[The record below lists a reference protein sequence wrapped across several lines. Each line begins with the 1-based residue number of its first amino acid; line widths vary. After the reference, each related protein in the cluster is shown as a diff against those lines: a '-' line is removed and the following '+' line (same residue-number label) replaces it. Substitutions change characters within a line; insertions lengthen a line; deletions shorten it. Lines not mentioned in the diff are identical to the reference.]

1 MRRGRKPQPLAL
13 RVLRGTPGGPPAD
26 APLPPPL
33 SASPPCELDGDNYA
47 MAEWRRLVPALIECG
62 QVTTADRTLLVAYCL
77 KYAQWL
83 RLEEDARDEGAVVD
97 TARGTP
103 AINPTCRL
111 ANQTLA
117 VLLRAAGELGI
128 TPSTRTRVHRV
139 GPPAAASKWA
149 GVLP

>member
-1 MRRGRKPQPLAL
+1 MRRGNKPAPAAL
-13 RVLRGTPGGPPAD
+13 RVLRGTPGKLSTD

-47 MAEWRRLVPALIECG
+47 MAEWRRLVPGLIECG
-62 QVTTADRTLLVAYCL
+62 QVTMADRTLLVAYCL

-83 RLEEDARDEGAVVD
+83 RLEEDARDEGAVVE
-97 TARGTP
+97 GGSHNP
-103 AINPTCRL
+103 VINPTCRL

-128 TPSTRTRVHRV
+128 TPTTRTRVHRT
-139 GPPAAASKWA
+139 GPPAAVSKWA